1 MLFVGKKIISLS
13 DEFEP
18 EEADGNCCE
27 NGVMELQPCLG
38 YTTKSRS
45 EVQLVEEES
54 NSLTRVR
61 ASVLT
66 EVDTFLIF
74 VFSRGIFYG
83 FPKAWEKETEK
94 DNIWIS
100 KKTVTEKDDLYSKE
114 PFFFFLLFSNARK

>member
-1 MLFVGKKIISLS
+1 MLFVGEKIISLS

-27 NGVMELQPCLG
+27 NGVMELQLCLG

-54 NSLTRVR
+54 NSLTRVW

-74 VFSRGIFYG
+74 VFFQGYLLWI
-83 FPKAWEKETEK
+83 PKSLGKR
-94 DNIWIS
+94 D
-100 KKTVTEKDDLYSKE
+100 
-114 PFFFFLLFSNARK
+114 RKG